1 MGNPPTRTMGSD
13 CGSWPQRF
21 QDCQVVLRTKKTWK
35 LQQGKLS
42 NSSTVPHIHHFP
54 PSSIPGTCPV
64 LVGIDWDVPFCNWAW
79 GHSWAKKCDS
89 SFVPGLTWEKHPTW
103 IGYLCIP
110 SWKTNISHLW
120 KTKIIF
126 KGVLGRYFIIYLF
139 FIYHCL
145 SLPSQMST
153 QPTLQNPLNPCL
165 LAKLLQTWQQTT
177 GFLMEEMLRSPVELG
192 SFISLSCIMY
202 KVRTHTSH

>member
-1 MGNPPTRTMGSD
+1 MY
-13 CGSWPQRF
+13 
-21 QDCQVVLRTKKTWK
+21 
-35 LQQGKLS
+35 
-42 NSSTVPHIHHFP
+42 
-54 PSSIPGTCPV
+54 PSAIKRGVTHG
-64 LVGIDWDVPFCNWAW
+64 L
-79 GHSWAKKCDS
+79 KKCDS

-103 IGYLCIP
+103 IWYLCIP

-153 QPTLQNPLNPCL
+153 QPTLPNPLNPCL

-192 SFISLSCIMY
+192 SLYVYHALCTRCELIHPTKNAQDFWTMNSMS
-202 KVRTHTSH
+202 RSQN